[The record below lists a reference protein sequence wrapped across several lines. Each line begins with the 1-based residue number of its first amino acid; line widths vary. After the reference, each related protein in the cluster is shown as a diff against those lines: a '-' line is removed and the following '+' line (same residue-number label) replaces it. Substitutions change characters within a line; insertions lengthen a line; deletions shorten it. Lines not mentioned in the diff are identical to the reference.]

1 MTVRLSPHKVTRL
14 MGHYF
19 GGIPQTKIAKRAG
32 VDQSTVSIY
41 VSRFRDR
48 AAKMGLLAAG
58 KEFQVFNEVDELR
71 SLSVELSKAKLTVG
85 EAKEG
90 LRIAKLFMK
99 LGINSNQHT
108 ILVKVCKEVNDPGFI
123 HAAVKLSKIKGES
136 NMSYE
141 GIISRFEKVT
151 SQLPSVEK
159 QLQET
164 QAELESAHKS
174 LVQRK
179 QELAGVEAQLA
190 QLQNESKAKGTK
202 LEQEFAIKMK
212 KLNVQYKEVEEVAK
226 LKAELD
232 KQGLN
237 LPTLIKLA
245 KEFSHVSTKG

>member
-71 SLSVELSKAKLTVG
+71 SLSVELAKAKLTVD

-90 LRIAKLFMK
+90 LRIAKVFVK
-99 LGINSNQHT
+99 LGISPKQHT
-108 ILVKVCKEVNDPGFI
+108 ILIKVCKEVDDPAFI
-123 HAAVKLSKIKGES
+123 HAAVKLTKIEDES

-141 GIISRFEKVT
+141 DIISRFEKVT

-164 QAELESAHKS
+164 QTELESVHKS

-179 QELAGVEAQLA
+179 QELAGVETQLTL
-190 QLQNESKAKGTK
+190 LQNEAKAKEAK
-202 LEQEFAIKMK
+202 LEHELAIKMK
-212 KLNVQYKEVEEVAK
+212 KLNVQYKEVEEMAK

-232 KQGLN
+232 KQGMN
-237 LPTLIKLA
+237 LSTLIKLA
-245 KEFSHVSTKG
+245 KEFSYVSTKG